1 VSRFRVVHAD
11 AGSRARLGH
20 LTLAHG
26 EVATPAFMPVAT
38 HGSVKG
44 LTPAQIRMTGA
55 EMILS
60 NAYHL
65 WLRPGCDVIAAA
77 GGLHRFI
84 GWDGP
89 ILTDSGGYQIF
100 SLAALAKVDDDGVA
114 FRSHLDGSSHFLTPE
129 DAIAVQERLGSDVAM
144 ILDEC
149 PPGDADRTTV
159 MAAAE
164 RTARW
169 AKRAA
174 TARRRSDQAV
184 FGIVQGG
191 THLDLRAE
199 STRVMVGIGF
209 DGYALGGL
217 SVGEPR
223 PETWRVAAATAPDLP
238 ADQPRYFMG
247 AGTPADLVH
256 LVGAGIDLF
265 DCVLPTRLARNGTLF
280 TARGPLVIRHAR
292 YAADAQPL
300 DEGCDCY
307 TCAHFS
313 RAYLRH
319 LVMAREPLAVTLN
332 TLHNLTHYQRLMA
345 QMRAAIAS
353 DTFAAFAATMLG
365 AQATQ
370 RGEEATPCP
379 V

>member
-1 VSRFRVVHAD
+1 MSTFELLHRD
-11 AGSRARLGH
+11 AGSAARRGR

-26 EVATPAFMPVAT
+26 TVETPAFMPVAT

-44 LTPAQIRMTGA
+44 LTPIQIRATGA

-65 WLRPGCDVIAAA
+65 WLRPGCDVIEAA
-77 GGLHRFI
+77 GGLHRFM

-100 SLAALAKVDDDGVA
+100 SLAALARVTDEGVT
-114 FRSHLDGSSHFLTPE
+114 FRSHIDGSPHALNPE
-129 DAIAVQERLGSDVAM
+129 EAIRAQERLGSDVAM

-149 PPGDADRTTV
+149 PPGDADRSTIT
-159 MAAAE
+159 AAAE

-169 AKRAA
+169 AKRAVA
-174 TARRRSDQAV
+174 ARARGDQAV

-191 THLDLRAE
+191 THLDLRIE
-199 STRVMVGIGF
+199 SARTMVELGF

-223 PETWRVAAATAPDLP
+223 PETWRVAAATTPHLP
-238 ADQPRYFMG
+238 SDHPRYFMG
-247 AGTPADLVH
+247 AGTPTDLIR

-280 TARGPLVIRHAR
+280 TSQGPVIIRNAR
-292 YAADAQPL
+292 YVADVRPL
-300 DEGCDCY
+300 DEQCGCY
-307 TCAHFS
+307 TCTQFT

-319 LVMAREPLAVTLN
+319 MVMAREPLAVTLN
-332 TLHNLTHYQRLMA
+332 TLHNVTYYETLMA
-345 QMRAAIAS
+345 RMRSAIIAN
-353 DTFAAFAATMLG
+353 TFASFADAMLQETSMTSEDP
-365 AQATQ
+365 A
-370 RGEEATPCP
+370 CP
-379 V
+379 A